1 MSPGILAC
9 SETSE
14 GAFELLTKGREVSKA
29 LGIELAAV
37 VFGKTDSD
45 CQPYF
50 EYGAQKAILVPQD
63 SIGRLDAET
72 YANVLF
78 EISKESGADILLL
91 RSTRLGK
98 ETAGR
103 VAQKLQA
110 GGITDAIGLELRG
123 TDLVVNRYALGGNT
137 VSSEMIKSPKKV
149 ISFMPR
155 TFEAQKAPAQ
165 GTVVKL
171 DLKVPKTRVELVELR
186 KKTSEAVN
194 IESAETLVCVG
205 KGISKKEDLEMVKE
219 LASLLGGELGCTR
232 ALSSDYHWI
241 SEDRMVGISGKRCK
255 PKLDVSIGLSGQ
267 IQHTVG
273 IMTSKLI
280 VAINK
285 DKEAPIFKM
294 ADYGIVG
301 DLYQVVPKLVEKIKS
316 TGKYPNPPYL
326 VWLARR
332 TQDDCHSASFCRALE
347 LPRLDPLSEH
357 FDSFLSINGN
367 VGFHETRYRLSRI
380 RILVFKSS
388 IDSAKTLG
396 RRFGNVAVCFV

>member
-1 MSPGILAC
+1 MSQGILAC
-9 SETSE
+9 SETDE

-29 LGIELAAV
+29 LDIELAAV
-37 VFGKTDSD
+37 VFGKTESD

-63 SIGRLDAET
+63 SVGRLDAET

-78 EISKESGADILLL
+78 EISKESGPDILLL

-110 GGITDAIGLELRG
+110 GCITDAIGLEMKG

-137 VSSEMIKSPKKV
+137 VSSEIIKSPKKV

-155 TFEAQKAPAQ
+155 TFEAQKAPAH
-165 GTVVKL
+165 GTVVKS
-171 DLKVPKTRVELVELR
+171 DLKVPKTRVELMELR
-186 KKTSEAVN
+186 KKTGEAVN

-205 KGISKKEDLEMVKE
+205 KGIAKKEDLEMVKE

-301 DLYQVVPKLVEKIKS
+301 DLYQVVPKLVEKIRN
-316 TGKYPNPPYL
+316 TGK
-326 VWLARR
+326 
-332 TQDDCHSASFCRALE
+332 
-347 LPRLDPLSEH
+347 
-357 FDSFLSINGN
+357 
-367 VGFHETRYRLSRI
+367 
-380 RILVFKSS
+380 
-388 IDSAKTLG
+388 
-396 RRFGNVAVCFV
+396 

>member
-1 MSPGILAC
+1 MSPSILVC

-37 VFGKTDSD
+37 VFGNTESD

-63 SIGRLDAET
+63 SVGRLDAET

-78 EISKESGADILLL
+78 EIAKESGPNILLL
-91 RSTRLGK
+91 RSSRLGK

-110 GGITDAIGLELRG
+110 GCITDAIGLEMKG
-123 TDLVVNRYALGGNT
+123 SDLVVNRYALGGNT
-137 VSSEMIKSPKKV
+137 VSSEVIKSPKKV

-165 GTVVKL
+165 GQVVKP
-171 DLKVPKTRVELVELR
+171 DLKFPKTRVELVELR
-186 KKTSEAVN
+186 KKTGEVAN

-205 KGISKKEDLEMVKE
+205 KGIAKKEDLEMVKE

-241 SEDRMVGISGKRCK
+241 SEDRMIGISGKRCK
-255 PKLDVSIGLSGQ
+255 PKLNVSIGLSGQ

-301 DLYQVVPKLVEKIKS
+301 DLYQVVPKLVEKIKN
-316 TGKYPNPPYL
+316 TGK
-326 VWLARR
+326 
-332 TQDDCHSASFCRALE
+332 
-347 LPRLDPLSEH
+347 
-357 FDSFLSINGN
+357 
-367 VGFHETRYRLSRI
+367 
-380 RILVFKSS
+380 
-388 IDSAKTLG
+388 
-396 RRFGNVAVCFV
+396 

>member
-1 MSPGILAC
+1 MSLGILAS

-29 LGIELAAV
+29 LGIDLAGV
-37 VFGKTDSD
+37 VFGKSESD

-50 EYGAQKAILVPQD
+50 EYGARKAVFVPQD
-63 SIGRLDAET
+63 SVGRLDAET

-78 EISKESGADILLL
+78 EISKESGPDILLL

-110 GGITDAIGLELRG
+110 GCITDAIGLEMKG

-137 VSSEMIKSPKKV
+137 VSSEIIKSPKKV

-165 GTVVKL
+165 GEVVKL
-171 DLKVPKTRVELVELR
+171 DLKFPKTRVELVELR
-186 KKTSEAVN
+186 KKTGETVN

-205 KGISKKEDLEMVKE
+205 KGITKKEDLEMVKE

-241 SEDRMVGISGKRCK
+241 SEDRMIGISGKRCK
-255 PKLDVSIGLSGQ
+255 PKLDVSIGVSGQ

-316 TGKYPNPPYL
+316 TGK
-326 VWLARR
+326 
-332 TQDDCHSASFCRALE
+332 
-347 LPRLDPLSEH
+347 
-357 FDSFLSINGN
+357 
-367 VGFHETRYRLSRI
+367 
-380 RILVFKSS
+380 
-388 IDSAKTLG
+388 
-396 RRFGNVAVCFV
+396 

>member
-1 MSPGILAC
+1 MSPAILVC

-14 GAFELLTKGREVSKA
+14 GALELLTKGREVSNT
-29 LGIELAAV
+29 LGIELSAV
-37 VFGKTDSD
+37 VFGKSESD

-50 EYGAQKAILVPQD
+50 EYGAQKVILVPQE
-63 SIGRLDAET
+63 SVGRLDAET

-78 EISKESGADILLL
+78 EISKSTDADVLLL
-91 RSTRLGK
+91 RSNRLGK

-103 VAQKLQA
+103 LAEKLQA
-110 GGITDAIGLELRG
+110 GCITDAIGLDVKG

-137 VSSEMIKSPKKV
+137 VSSEIIKSPKKV

-165 GTVVKL
+165 GQVVKP
-171 DLKVPKTRVELVELR
+171 DIKFPKTRVELVELR

-205 KGISKKEDLEMVKE
+205 KGIAKKEDLEMVKE

-255 PKLDVSIGLSGQ
+255 PRLDVSIGVSGQ

-273 IMTSKLI
+273 IMTSKLV

-285 DKEAPIFKM
+285 DKDAPIFKM

-301 DLYQVVPKLVEKIKS
+301 DLYQVVPMLAAKIKNR
-316 TGKYPNPPYL
+316 GK
-326 VWLARR
+326 
-332 TQDDCHSASFCRALE
+332 
-347 LPRLDPLSEH
+347 
-357 FDSFLSINGN
+357 
-367 VGFHETRYRLSRI
+367 
-380 RILVFKSS
+380 
-388 IDSAKTLG
+388 
-396 RRFGNVAVCFV
+396 